1 MASILSPSKDKMI
14 GVANVNQYVSS
25 QNSLFVFPTKLRSE
39 VAAFPYIRLA
49 CGDKAIHFPIP
60 SGLTFADS
68 ATYSAVDL
76 GLLGFDTDK
85 TSDTVMS
92 EKLKAGGAVV
102 ANLIAKAKMKG
113 SQYANVPEAI
123 TLATKKLQN
132 PGTATSFQGTSIREF
147 EFTFKMM
154 PQNEQDTLA
163 IKDIN
168 TIFRLNLYPEADLA
182 GLVLSFPPVW
192 SIKFFNGSEENKYI
206 PKIYEECYL
215 VSFTSTYNA
224 DTNMFHKDGS
234 PVGVDISLKF
244 QETKALTRE
253 DQYTL
258 SKY

>member
-25 QNSLFVFPTKLRSE
+25 QNPIFVFPTKLRSE
-39 VAAFPYIRLA
+39 RAGFPYIRFA
-49 CGDKAIHFPIP
+49 CGDKSIHFPIP
-60 SGLTFADS
+60 SGLTFSDS

-76 GLLGFDTDK
+76 GLLGFDTNK
-85 TSDTVMS
+85 TSDQIS
-92 EKLKAGGAVV
+92 EQIKGVGSV
-102 ANLIAKAKMKG
+102 AANIIAKTKVKG

-154 PQNEQDTLA
+154 PQNEIDTLA

-168 TIFRLNLYPEADLA
+168 TIFRLNLYPAADTA

-192 SIKFFNGSEENKYI
+192 SIKFFNGTEENKYI

-215 VSFTSTYNA
+215 VSFSSTYNA
-224 DTNMFHKDGS
+224 DTNMFHSDGS

-244 QETKALTRE
+244 QESKALTRE

-258 SKY
+258 ARG